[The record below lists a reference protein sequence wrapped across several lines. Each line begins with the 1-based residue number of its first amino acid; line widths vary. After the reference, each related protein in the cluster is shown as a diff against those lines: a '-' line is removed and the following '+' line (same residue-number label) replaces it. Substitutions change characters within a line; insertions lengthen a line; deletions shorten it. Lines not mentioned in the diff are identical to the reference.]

1 MADFKKL
8 MTIALTIMLVQ
19 GILALVVSSAAHA
32 QESLMTTLDNDQ
44 DGLIS
49 FSEAAGHKSLLENFT
64 KIDSNEDGFISLDE
78 LEVSQIT
85 EG

>member
-49 FSEAAGHKSLLENFT
+49 LREAAGHKALLENFT

-85 EG
+85 KG